1 MGNTALLVID
11 TQNEM
16 FDESNPVYKSEQL
29 LENIQALSEKARSA
43 NVPVVYIQHNDG
55 GLVEGTH
62 FWEIHPSIS
71 PKEGEAVI
79 QKWTP
84 DSFHETSLHD
94 ELKNKGIQNLILTGN
109 QTEMCVDTT
118 CRRAFSLGYDV
129 TVVKDAHGTW
139 DSDSLRAEQII
150 EHHNRVL
157 RSFAE
162 IKAASEIEFVD

>member
-1 MGNTALLVID
+1 M
-11 TQNEM
+11 
-16 FDESNPVYKSEQL
+16 
-29 LENIQALSEKARSA
+29 
-43 NVPVVYIQHNDG
+43 
-55 GLVEGTH
+55 
-62 FWEIHPSIS
+62 
-71 PKEGEAVI
+71 I

-139 DSDSLRAEQII
+139 DSDSFTGRP
-150 EHHNRVL
+150 
-157 RSFAE
+157 
-162 IKAASEIEFVD
+162 DY